1 MTRRTLILACCASV
15 VVAGCQRSVD
25 GASAPAAG
33 FESLPLTVQ
42 DVREISGFD
51 GFARVAD
58 DDRIVPD
65 TATPEGPCRALFD
78 QGVAFGDNRVDI
90 RTVEDEGDL
99 DAGDP
104 APLITSAIQ
113 TVVTYADS
121 DRARD
126 AFDRRLA
133 NMTDCAALRL
143 DFMDG
148 VVSQPDPT
156 TVAYVHDEWAL
167 VSAVRSSVVVDVS
180 VTVLPD
186 AEQIASEMTA
196 RILDRID

>member
-1 MTRRTLILACCASV
+1 
-15 VVAGCQRSVD
+15 VAGCQRSVD
-25 GASAPAAG
+25 GASTPAIG

-51 GFARVAD
+51 GFALVAD

-78 QGVAFGDNRVDI
+78 QGVAFGDDWVGI
-90 RTVEDEGDL
+90 RTVEEEGDL
-99 DAGDP
+99 EPGGP
-104 APLITSAIQ
+104 APLIASAIQ
-113 TVVTYADS
+113 TVVTYANS

-126 AFDRRLA
+126 EFDRRLE

-148 VVSQPDPT
+148 VVSQPDPG

-167 VSAVRSSVVVDVS
+167 VSAVKSSVVVDVS
-180 VTVLPD
+180 VTALLD
-186 AEQIASEMTA
+186 AEPIASEMTQ

>member
-1 MTRRTLILACCASV
+1 MTRRTVILACCAAL

-25 GASAPAAG
+25 GASTPATG
-33 FESLPLTVQ
+33 LESLPLTVQ
-42 DVREISGFD
+42 DVREISGFA

-58 DDRIVPD
+58 DDRIVSD

-78 QGVAFGDNRVDI
+78 QGAAFGDNRVDI

-99 DAGDP
+99 NAGDP
-104 APLITSAIQ
+104 APLTTSAIQ

-126 AFDRRLA
+126 AFGRRLED
-133 NMTDCAALRL
+133 MTDCAALRL
-143 DFMDG
+143 EFMDG
-148 VVSQPDPT
+148 VISRPDQD
-156 TVAYVHDEWAL
+156 TVGYLHDEWAL
-167 VSAVRSSVVVDVS
+167 VSAVKASVVVDVA
-180 VTVLPD
+180 VTVMPE
-186 AEQIASEMTA
+186 AERIASEMTA